1 MQLDSVIGVSG
12 HADAQVDNLNTAV
25 AVGSGALP
33 VFASPSMIALM
44 EQAACTAIG
53 PHLPLGTTTV
63 GTGIAVKHLAATPLG
78 HHIQATATLQS
89 VDGQRL
95 TFSVAAYDEKEKI
108 GEGTHERFVVHAERF
123 LQKISQKKP
132 VA

>member
-1 MQLDSVIGVSG
+1 MQLESVIGVSG

-25 AVGSGALP
+25 AMGSGALP
-33 VFASPSMIALM
+33 VYASPSMIALM
-44 EQAACTAIG
+44 EQAACVAIG

-63 GTGIAVKHLAATPLG
+63 GTAMQVKHLAATPLG
-78 HHIQATATLQS
+78 HHIQATATLQA

-95 TFSVAAYDEKEKI
+95 TFTVAAFDEKEKI

-123 LQKISQKKP
+123 LQRINQKKP
-132 VA
+132 IS